1 MEKNLKRIMVFI
13 GIAFIALIIRLAYI
27 QLIGHDQLAA
37 ATRAQSLISLEGSN
51 TRGIIYDRSGVPL
64 VADKKSYVYII
75 KESEFDDSAAQLL
88 QTVDAHKVSSDN
100 DGYCVYSSPNYVKD
114 VGHQL
119 IKECGAYILQSSARY
134 SENQTAAHFIGY
146 VNKMDS
152 SGAAGLE
159 LMCNEE
165 LSGLNRKVYAVA
177 DVKGNILPGRGL
189 LIASDD
195 EKDSYVKDGIRTTI
209 DKDLQLKVEEIIEDK
224 KASEGKNCAV
234 VVLDS
239 QGGGVVAMACTP
251 DFDPS
256 EAEMY
261 LNSNGSELINKT
273 TQGEYPPGSIF
284 KIVVTTAALETG
296 ISMNKTYNCSGH
308 VTMDGITIA
317 CDTGGEEGHGEID
330 MDDAFALSCNSYF
343 IQLGQEIGGDVIT
356 ETAKSMCLGKSQ
368 LEGFPQESAGHL
380 MTAQECMGNGI
391 GNLSIG
397 QGQTLVTPLQMAAAT
412 NIIACGGVDKG
423 VHILMDEE
431 VEEQQVVPISVA
443 TDVGEMMKKTAEEGT
458 GTIVKSIENGQAR
471 AAVKTGT
478 AEYLSGD
485 NSKSHGWMTGFAPC
499 ENPEYVIT
507 VLVEDGG
514 SGATSAGPIFENI
527 LRYIEESGSYSQPT
541 LT

>member
-1 MEKNLKRIMVFI
+1 MIRNIKIISAVVLAI
-13 GIAFIALIIRLAYI
+13 FIALTIRLAYI
-27 QLIGHDQLAA
+27 QIIGHEQLAA
-37 ATRAQSLISLEGSN
+37 ATRAQSLITLEGSN
-51 TRGIIYDRSGVPL
+51 TRGIIYDRHGAAL
-64 VADKKSYVYII
+64 VADKKNYVYII
-75 KESEFDDSAAQLL
+75 KESEFDSNATRLL
-88 QTVDAHKVSSDN
+88 QKVDARQVSSDN
-100 DGYCVYSSPNYVKD
+100 DGYCVYSSQGYDKEI
-114 VGHQL
+114 GHRL
-119 IKECGAYILQSSARY
+119 IKDCNAYILQAAARY
-134 SENQTAAHFIGY
+134 NENQTAAHLIGY

-159 LMCNEE
+159 LMYDEE

-209 DKDLQLKVEEIIEDK
+209 DKDLQLKVEETIDAK
-224 KASEGKNCAV
+224 KTVEGKNCAV
-234 VVLDS
+234 VVLDC

-251 DFDPS
+251 DFDPTK
-256 EAEMY
+256 AEVY
-261 LNSNGSELINKT
+261 LDSDGSELINKA

-284 KIVVTTAALETG
+284 KIIVTAAALEAG
-296 ISMNKTYNCSGH
+296 VPENKTYNCSGH
-308 VTMDGITIA
+308 VDMDGITIA
-317 CDTGGEEGHGEID
+317 CDTGGDEGHGLID

-343 IQLGQEIGGDVIT
+343 IQLGREIGDDTIIK
-356 ETAKSMCLGKSQ
+356 TAQAMCLGKPQ
-368 LEGFPQESAGHL
+368 LAGFPQESAGHL
-380 MTAQECMGNGI
+380 MTAGESMGNGI

-397 QGQTLVTPLQMAAAT
+397 QGETLVTPLQMAAAT
-412 NIIACGGVDKG
+412 NIIACVGMDKG

-431 VEEQQVVPISVA
+431 VEERQVISANTAGVVA
-443 TDVGEMMKKTAEEGT
+443 KMMKKTSEEGT
-458 GTIVKSIENGQAR
+458 GIIVKSPETGKAR

-478 AEYLSGD
+478 AEYMTGD
-485 NSKSHGWMTGFAPC
+485 EDRSHGWMTGFAPC

-514 SGATSAGPIFENI
+514 SGAASAGPIFENI